1 MLPPQV
7 AAHLRALGEDLAL
20 ARKRRAES
28 RQLWATRLGVTEPTV
43 MRLERGDPSVSM
55 AVYATALWQIGRAGE
70 LATLAAPEK
79 DMGALEGDVR
89 KARARSSRQ
98 GDALAQRVA
107 SSLGGKKDMR

>member
-28 RQLWATRLGVTEPTV
+28 RLVWAQRLGVTEPTV
-43 MRLERGDPSVSM
+43 ARMERGDPSVSM
-55 AVYATALWQIGRAGE
+55 AVYATALWQIGLAGA
-70 LATLAAPEK
+70 LASLASPEK
-79 DMGALEGDVR
+79 DVGALEGDVR

-98 GDALAQRVA
+98 PDSLAQRV
-107 SSLGGKKDMR
+107 SSSIGSRKDSA